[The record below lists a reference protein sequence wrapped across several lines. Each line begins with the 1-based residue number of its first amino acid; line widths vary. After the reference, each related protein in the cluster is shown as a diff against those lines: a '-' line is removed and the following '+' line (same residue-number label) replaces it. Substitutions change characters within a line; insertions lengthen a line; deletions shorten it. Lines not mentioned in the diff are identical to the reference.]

1 MASRRGVT
9 NASRTVMTSVHAAV
23 ADAGPTL
30 RGSGEVDAPAVSGE
44 PPVLVTTKLTP
55 PQVRDQ
61 MVLRGGL
68 LELLDS
74 GADAGLTLV
83 ACPAGFGKTSL
94 LASWHAARADRSPM
108 GWLTLD
114 KGDNDPVVLWSYL
127 LEALR
132 RSSPTIGESVP
143 RAAVG
148 APLVIEMLMPR
159 LVNALAGQARLT
171 LILDDFHEL
180 TEGRARESINWLVSH
195 APTSLQLVV
204 STRKEPELPL
214 AALRA
219 HGDLLELR
227 AEDLRFTVDEA
238 DQFLNGRQMLGL
250 TDDDIGLLVERT
262 QGWPAGLYLAAL
274 SLRRSKDRHRSVAR
288 FGASNRHVIDYLE
301 TEVLAAHDEADVE
314 LMVRCSVLDR
324 LSGPLCDAV
333 LDRQHSDEALRRL
346 TRSNLFVVP
355 LEDDGAWY
363 RFHPLFAQ
371 LMRVEL
377 GRLDPGVAVGLKR
390 RAYSWHREQRNTVE
404 AIGYAIDAGMFA
416 EASDMI
422 AASWIHWINAGRYS
436 TVLAWIGRFPDAELN
451 GDVRL
456 LLAQA
461 WAQSLSRSR
470 AEAAAT
476 IARIEP
482 LVGDDAGPLP
492 DGFSSAAASLATLQG
507 IFSWGDFDLGY
518 AQAVRATELEGPGSA
533 WRPVVCWAMGLN
545 LLFRGELAGADRWF
559 VEATEL
565 APARGQWLVACAGLA
580 YRSLIAG
587 QSGRLKLQAQLAEEA
602 TAVERERGLEDVA
615 AGPPLAL
622 GASLAARGQA
632 VDARPVL
639 DHAVALA
646 RFGGQPGV
654 LTWALGS
661 YATVLCGLGD
671 HEQARAALAEARSL
685 GGSGRLGRADRL
697 CQDCATSGEAELTQ
711 RERTILSLLNSDL
724 SESDI
729 ARELFVSHSTVHSHA
744 KSIYRKLGAST
755 RSEALARAHAIGIQ

>member
-1 MASRRGVT
+1 
-9 NASRTVMTSVHAAV
+9 
-23 ADAGPTL
+23 
-30 RGSGEVDAPAVSGE
+30 
-44 PPVLVTTKLTP
+44 
-55 PQVRDQ
+55 
-61 MVLRGGL
+61 
-68 LELLDS
+68 
-74 GADAGLTLV
+74 
-83 ACPAGFGKTSL
+83 
-94 LASWHAARADRSPM
+94 M

-127 LEALR
+127 LEAVR
-132 RSSPTIGESVP
+132 RGCPTLGESLP
-143 RAAVG
+143 RTAVG

-159 LVNALAGQARLT
+159 LVNALADQARLT

-180 TEGRARESINWLVSH
+180 TDGPARDSINWLVYH

-238 DQFLNGRQMLGL
+238 DQFLNGRQKLGL
-250 TDDDIGLLVERT
+250 TDDDVGLLVERT
-262 QGWPAGLYLAAL
+262 QGWPAGVYLAAL
-274 SLRRSKDRHRSVAR
+274 SLRRSKDRHSSVAR

-314 LMVRCSVLDR
+314 LMVHCSILDR

-346 TRSNLFVVP
+346 ARSNLFVVP

-371 LMRVEL
+371 LTRVEL

-390 RAYSWHREQRNTVE
+390 RAYGWHREQGNTVE

-422 AASWIHWINAGRYS
+422 AISWIHWINAGMYR
-436 TVLAWIGRFPDAELN
+436 TVLAWIGRFPDAAVVD
-451 GDVRL
+451 DVRL

-476 IARIEP
+476 IARIQP
-482 LVGDDAGPLP
+482 LVGSDAGPLP

-507 IFSWGDFDLGY
+507 IFSWGDFDQGY

-545 LLFRGELAGADRWF
+545 LLFRGEFARADSWF

-580 YRSLIAG
+580 YRSIIAG
-587 QSGRLKLQAQLAEEA
+587 QSGRLELQARLAEQA

-622 GASLAARGQA
+622 GASLAAHGQA
-632 VDARPVL
+632 AEALPVL
-639 DHAVALA
+639 EHAVALA

-661 YATVLCGLGD
+661 YASVLCELGD
-671 HEQARAALAEARSL
+671 HEHARAALAETRSIR
-685 GGSGRLGRADRL
+685 GAGWLGRSDRL

-711 RERTILSLLNSDL
+711 RERTILSLLSGDL

-729 ARELFVSHSTVHSHA
+729 ARELFVSHSTVHSHV

-755 RSEALARAHAIGIQ
+755 RSDALARARAIGIL

>member
-1 MASRRGVT
+1 MISRRGLANEPRTPVDT
-9 NASRTVMTSVHAAV
+9 ALPVMADTGPLRRGSSGPNAAAV
-23 ADAGPTL
+23 GAG
-30 RGSGEVDAPAVSGE
+30 S
-44 PPVLVTTKLTP
+44 PVLVTTKLSP
-55 PQVRDQ
+55 PQVRDRI
-61 MVLRGGL
+61 VLRRRL
-68 LELLDS
+68 LERLDS
-74 GADAGLTLV
+74 GAETALTLV

-94 LASWHAARADRSPM
+94 LASWHAAQADRTPM

-127 LEALR
+127 LEAVR
-132 RSSPTIGESVP
+132 RGCPTLGESLP
-143 RAAVG
+143 RTAVG

-159 LVNALAGQARLT
+159 LVNALADQARLT

-180 TEGRARESINWLVSH
+180 TDGPARDSINWLVYH

-238 DQFLNGRQMLGL
+238 DQFLNGRQKLGL
-250 TDDDIGLLVERT
+250 TDDDVGLLVERT
-262 QGWPAGLYLAAL
+262 QGWPAGVYLAAL
-274 SLRRSKDRHRSVAR
+274 SLRRSKDRHSSVAR

-314 LMVRCSVLDR
+314 LMVHCSILDR

-346 TRSNLFVVP
+346 ARSNLFVVP

-371 LMRVEL
+371 LTRVEL

-390 RAYSWHREQRNTVE
+390 RAYGWHREQGNTVE

-422 AASWIHWINAGRYS
+422 VISWIHWINAGMYR
-436 TVLAWIGRFPDAELN
+436 TVLAWIGRFPDAAVVD
-451 GDVRL
+451 DVRL

-476 IARIEP
+476 IARIQP
-482 LVGDDAGPLP
+482 LVGSDAGPLP

-507 IFSWGDFDLGY
+507 IFSWVTSTRGTPRPYGPPSSKGLDLPGVRWS
-518 AQAVRATELEGPGSA
+518 AGRWASTCSSAVSSPGPTVGSWRQPSSLLRVGSGWWRARVWPTARSSPARADVSSCRLDWPSRQPPWSVSAALRMSLPGPRWPWVPLWRPTAKRRRRCRCWSTQSPWPGSA
-533 WRPVVCWAMGLN
+533 
-545 LLFRGELAGADRWF
+545 D
-559 VEATEL
+559 
-565 APARGQWLVACAGLA
+565 
-580 YRSLIAG
+580 S
-587 QSGRLKLQAQLAEEA
+587 
-602 TAVERERGLEDVA
+602 
-615 AGPPLAL
+615 
-622 GASLAARGQA
+622 
-632 VDARPVL
+632 
-639 DHAVALA
+639 
-646 RFGGQPGV
+646 PG
-654 LTWALGS
+654 
-661 YATVLCGLGD
+661 C
-671 HEQARAALAEARSL
+671 
-685 GGSGRLGRADRL
+685 
-697 CQDCATSGEAELTQ
+697 
-711 RERTILSLLNSDL
+711 
-724 SESDI
+724 
-729 ARELFVSHSTVHSHA
+729 
-744 KSIYRKLGAST
+744 
-755 RSEALARAHAIGIQ
+755 